1 MHQPNNAT
9 RTADL
14 GGYQQRTHP
23 CHSLKMVSYSLK
35 YILNN
40 LKRVVSRCTFGSGGH
55 GDSEV
60 PDDSDEESVS
70 TNTVHDLEAR
80 ALQHAARVST

>member
-1 MHQPNNAT
+1 
-9 RTADL
+9 
-14 GGYQQRTHP
+14 
-23 CHSLKMVSYSLK
+23 MVSYSLK

-60 PDDSDEESVS
+60 PDDSDEESIS
-70 TNTVHDLEAR
+70 TNTVDDLEAR
-80 ALQHAARVST
+80 ALQHAARVSTSFHFP